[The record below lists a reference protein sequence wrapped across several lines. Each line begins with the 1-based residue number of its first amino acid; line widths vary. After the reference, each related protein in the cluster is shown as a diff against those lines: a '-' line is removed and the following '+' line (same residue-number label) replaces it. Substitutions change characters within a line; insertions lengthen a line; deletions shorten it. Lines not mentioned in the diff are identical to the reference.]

1 VVDKE
6 VLRRLPLFASL
17 DDDALTKI
25 APWFTPR
32 AISEATDLTGE
43 GASGYSF
50 FVMVDG
56 RATVTRGGEKIAEIG
71 PGDFFGEGAIIGAG
85 RRGATVRTSTPSEV
99 LVMFGSEFRRLQQ
112 EHPEIAARIEETAL
126 QRLGQADSP
135 RG

>member
-1 VVDKE
+1 MVDKE
-6 VLRRLPLFASL
+6 LLTRLPLFAAL
-17 DDDALTKI
+17 DDGTLTKI

-32 AISEATDLTGE
+32 NVSEDTELTGE

-56 RATVTRGGEKIAEIG
+56 SATVTRAGEKIAELG

-85 RRGATVRTSTPSEV
+85 RRAATVRTSVPCEV

-112 EHPEIAARIEETAL
+112 EHPEVAARIEETAL
-126 QRLGQADSP
+126 QRLAQPES
-135 RG
+135 

>member
-6 VLRRLPLFASL
+6 VLTRLPLFASL
-17 DDDALTKI
+17 DDATLTKI

-32 AISEATDLTGE
+32 TVSEHTDLTGE

-56 RATVTRGGEKIAEIG
+56 SANVTRAGEKLAELG

-85 RRGATVRTSTPSEV
+85 RRGATVRTSAPCEV
-99 LVMFGSEFRRLQQ
+99 LVMFGSEFRRLQH
-112 EHPEIAARIEETAL
+112 EHPEVAARIEETAA
-126 QRLGQADSP
+126 QRLAQPGS
-135 RG
+135 